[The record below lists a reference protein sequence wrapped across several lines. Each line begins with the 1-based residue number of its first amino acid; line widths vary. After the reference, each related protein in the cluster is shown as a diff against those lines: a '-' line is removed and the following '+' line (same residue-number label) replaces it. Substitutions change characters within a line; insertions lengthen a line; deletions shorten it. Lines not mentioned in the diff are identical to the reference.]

1 MHLQVPV
8 GVVAGGGEQ
17 QFPVGGHDQ
26 RPLRL
31 TGGAAVLRGDAV
43 GLLGEVRGHGVQGRG
58 HGRGGP
64 DGTVR
69 HRLDSEPGLL
79 VADLDTDEVAH
90 VRAKTSVLANRRP
103 ELWQSPSSYT
113 QSSYESR

>member
-1 MHLQVPV
+1 M
-8 GVVAGGGEQ
+8 
-17 QFPVGGHDQ
+17 
-26 RPLRL
+26 
-31 TGGAAVLRGDAV
+31 
-43 GLLGEVRGHGVQGRG
+43 
-58 HGRGGP
+58 
-64 DGTVR
+64 
-69 HRLDSEPGLL
+69 